1 MNALVVEALL
11 KKEDPGRDA
20 SLATCESQAQQRFNE
35 TRSAW
40 DAITIADI
48 ALIRAFLRRSLP
60 QERES
65 LAEKYRS
72 AFAESSATSREQ
84 DSVLTHM
91 EFVRNILGKL
101 PSPDRAMVA
110 SAIESLDYIHAQ
122 LRPREQAVEP
132 AVGDAKRKDQRSRST
147 RASVKKPARK
157 NPVQEKKTRRPTHR
171 GKGKV

>member
-11 KKEDPGRDA
+11 MKEDPGRDA

-35 TRSAW
+35 TRSVW
-40 DAITIADI
+40 DAVTIADV
-48 ALIRAFLRRSLP
+48 ALVRAFLRHCLP
-60 QERES
+60 QERDN
-65 LAEKYRS
+65 LVEKYRS

-132 AVGDAKRKDQRSRST
+132 AVGDAKRKDHSSRST
-147 RASVKKPARK
+147 RVSVQQPARK
-157 NPVQEKKTRRPTHR
+157 NPVQEKKTRRPTRR